1 MSVAKPQVSPY
12 LTRYKPT
19 GTTTG
24 ALSDYLKGLIKFNPG
39 IFNAPVPVGTFTGV
53 KSGNAYAVVG
63 SGGKMEYVTRDEA
76 VQKGF
81 INVKDNTDLTGVKR
95 FTSFTS
101 EFPDVVKALNDNFAQ
116 ISQIF
121 SVVSPGGQGVTQ
133 DANSKIPTGLPGQ
146 SLTDSLKSGFGQ
158 TGDFLK
164 SNPLILV
171 GGLALVGIM
180 LFRRK

>member
-1 MSVAKPQVSPY
+1 MSVSKPQVSPY
-12 LTRYKPT
+12 LTNYKPT

-24 ALSDYLKGLIKFNPG
+24 ALADYLKGLIKFNPG
-39 IFNAPVPVGTFTGV
+39 TYNAPVPVGTFTGV
-53 KSGNAYAVVG
+53 KSGNAYAVIG
-63 SGGKMEYVTRDEA
+63 SGGKIEYVTRDEA

-81 INVKDNTDLTGVKR
+81 INASDNIDLTGVKR

-116 ISQIF
+116 ISQTF
-121 SVVSPGGQGVTQ
+121 SVISPGGQGVTQ

-146 SLTDSLKSGFGQ
+146 SLTESAKMGLGQ
-158 TGDFLK
+158 AGDFLK

-171 GGLALVGIM
+171 GGLALVGVM
-180 LFRRK
+180 LLRRK